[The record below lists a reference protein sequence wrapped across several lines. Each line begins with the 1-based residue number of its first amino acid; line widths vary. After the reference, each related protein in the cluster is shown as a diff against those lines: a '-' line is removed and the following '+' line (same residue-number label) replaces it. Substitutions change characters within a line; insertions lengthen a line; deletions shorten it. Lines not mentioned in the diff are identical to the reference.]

1 MRPARLS
8 RCFINSIEE
17 GLAYRADLN
26 RRLDLTGL
34 SPDSPLP
41 ALPALPALPEE
52 SEFDGIRTERWS
64 KAPVPGY

>member
-41 ALPALPALPEE
+41 ALPEE